1 MQLARGDMWSAFE
14 DADLFLITTNSVVNR
29 HGALVM
35 GAGIVRQA
43 RERYPGLDAALG
55 SAVLQAGDRYGLL
68 VSPRW
73 FIPPDGSGPT
83 AKLGA
88 FQTKVHWRED
98 SSPELIAFSTGKLL
112 AWCREH
118 PAAQV
123 HLNLPGVGLG
133 GLSREQVLPVLASL
147 PDSVTVWEYHAP

>member
-14 DADLFLITTNSVVNR
+14 QADLFLVTTNSVLNR
-29 HGALVM
+29 DGALVM
-35 GAGIVRQA
+35 GAGIAKQA
-43 RERYPGLDAALG
+43 KDRFPGLDKVLGKAAL
-55 SAVLQAGDRYGLL
+55 AAGEPYGLL

-73 FIPPDGSGPT
+73 PS

-88 FQTKVHWRED
+88 FQTKANWKEG
-98 SSPELIAFSTGKLL
+98 SSPALIAFSTGKLL
-112 AWCREH
+112 AWCQEH
-118 PAAQV
+118 PTAQV